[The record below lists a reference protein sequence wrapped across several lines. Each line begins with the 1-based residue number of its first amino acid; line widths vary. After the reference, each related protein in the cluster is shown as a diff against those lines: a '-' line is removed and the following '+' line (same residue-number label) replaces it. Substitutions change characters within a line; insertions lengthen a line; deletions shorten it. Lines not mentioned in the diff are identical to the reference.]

1 MSQITQGRITL
12 EHDARR
18 YELQASLRAATNLNR
33 QFGGFGAALERLK
46 LLDLEALALVL
57 AAGLNWKGSEALK
70 EARELAFKIG
80 ALKLAGPL
88 SDYLLI
94 LANGGRSLEESA
106 AAPDMDEDDA
116 TAQAEK
122 PGKGRRAAG

>member
-1 MSQITQGRITL
+1 MSEITRGVITL
-12 EHDARR
+12 EHEDRC
-18 YELQASLRAATNLNR
+18 YDLQPSLRAATSLNR

-57 AAGLNWKGSEALK
+57 AAGLNWKGAEAQR
-70 EARELAFKIG
+70 EARELAFQMG

-94 LANGGRSLEESA
+94 LANGGRPFEEVSRDPA
-106 AAPDMDEDDA
+106 GEADS
-116 TAQAEK
+116 QSK
-122 PGKGRRAAG
+122 PGKDRTADG